1 MNRLAHEKSPYLLQH
16 KDNPVDWYPWGKEAL
31 DKAKEENKPLFISIG
46 YSTCHWCHVMNRES
60 FQDREVAEVLNK
72 YFVTIKVD
80 REERPDIDK
89 VYMIF
94 SEAMLGTGG
103 WPLNVFATP
112 DGKPFFIGTYF
123 PKRNRNR
130 ITGIIELAE
139 KINYLW
145 KNEKNRVIEEA
156 NRILNE
162 VRRLYLVNQKG
173 HIDSEV
179 YRRAREELNN
189 IYDRKN
195 GGFGSR
201 PKFPLG
207 QYVWFLLEYGS
218 KNKDEGALEVA
229 ENTLVKMYKG
239 GIFDH
244 IGYGFYRYSVDEKWL
259 IPHFE
264 KMLYD
269 NALLGI
275 VYAKAYSITNKS
287 IYKEIAE
294 KIYSFL
300 VRELL
305 SENGG
310 FYSALDAESEGVEG
324 KFYVFTYDEIIEVLG
339 KDLGELYCQYYN
351 ITREGNFEG
360 ANNPNLIG
368 VNIFEI
374 SEEDKEKLER
384 ARDLLFQF
392 REKRIRPHRDEKILT
407 SWNGLVIGSFAY
419 AARVFNNE
427 DYAKMAIKTADFIID
442 NLIDSSGNLLSTYI
456 DGKAYNYGFLD
467 DYSFLTYGLIEL
479 YETSKENKYL
489 DLSIKLADS
498 LKELFA
504 DLKDGGL
511 YFYSNLS
518 EQLIVRPK
526 DYYDSA
532 LPSGNSMAVIS
543 LFKLYRI
550 TKDDKYKELAEEIIY
565 SHGEDINNY
574 PLAHL
579 YSLIACLQC
588 LTP

>member
-1 MNRLAHEKSPYLLQH
+1 MGKIFNENNGKDCDIVNRLAHEKSPYLLQH
-16 KDNPVDWYPWGKEAL
+16 KDNPVNWYPWGEEAL

-60 FQDREVAEVLNK
+60 FQDREVAEILNK

-189 IYDRKN
+189 IYDRK
-195 GGFGSR
+195 
-201 PKFPLG
+201 
-207 QYVWFLLEYGS
+207 
-218 KNKDEGALEVA
+218 
-229 ENTLVKMYKG
+229 
-239 GIFDH
+239 
-244 IGYGFYRYSVDEKWL
+244 
-259 IPHFE
+259 
-264 KMLYD
+264 
-269 NALLGI
+269 
-275 VYAKAYSITNKS
+275 
-287 IYKEIAE
+287 
-294 KIYSFL
+294 
-300 VRELL
+300 
-305 SENGG
+305 NGG

-479 YETSKENKYL
+479 YETSHVCN
-489 DLSIKLADS
+489 A
-498 LKELFA
+498 
-504 DLKDGGL
+504 
-511 YFYSNLS
+511 
-518 EQLIVRPK
+518 
-526 DYYDSA
+526 
-532 LPSGNSMAVIS
+532 
-543 LFKLYRI
+543 
-550 TKDDKYKELAEEIIY
+550 
-565 SHGEDINNY
+565 
-574 PLAHL
+574 
-579 YSLIACLQC
+579 
-588 LTP
+588 

>member
-1 MNRLAHEKSPYLLQH
+1 VNRLAHEKSPYLLQH
-16 KDNPVDWYPWGKEAL
+16 KDNPVDWYPWGEEAL

-72 YFVTIKVD
+72 YFVPIKVD

-229 ENTLVKMYKG
+229 
-239 GIFDH
+239 
-244 IGYGFYRYSVDEKWL
+244 
-259 IPHFE
+259 
-264 KMLYD
+264 
-269 NALLGI
+269 
-275 VYAKAYSITNKS
+275 
-287 IYKEIAE
+287 
-294 KIYSFL
+294 
-300 VRELL
+300 
-305 SENGG
+305 
-310 FYSALDAESEGVEG
+310 
-324 KFYVFTYDEIIEVLG
+324 
-339 KDLGELYCQYYN
+339 
-351 ITREGNFEG
+351 
-360 ANNPNLIG
+360 
-368 VNIFEI
+368 
-374 SEEDKEKLER
+374 
-384 ARDLLFQF
+384 
-392 REKRIRPHRDEKILT
+392 
-407 SWNGLVIGSFAY
+407 
-419 AARVFNNE
+419 
-427 DYAKMAIKTADFIID
+427 
-442 NLIDSSGNLLSTYI
+442 
-456 DGKAYNYGFLD
+456 
-467 DYSFLTYGLIEL
+467 
-479 YETSKENKYL
+479 
-489 DLSIKLADS
+489 
-498 LKELFA
+498 
-504 DLKDGGL
+504 
-511 YFYSNLS
+511 
-518 EQLIVRPK
+518 
-526 DYYDSA
+526 
-532 LPSGNSMAVIS
+532 
-543 LFKLYRI
+543 
-550 TKDDKYKELAEEIIY
+550 
-565 SHGEDINNY
+565 
-574 PLAHL
+574 
-579 YSLIACLQC
+579 
-588 LTP
+588 